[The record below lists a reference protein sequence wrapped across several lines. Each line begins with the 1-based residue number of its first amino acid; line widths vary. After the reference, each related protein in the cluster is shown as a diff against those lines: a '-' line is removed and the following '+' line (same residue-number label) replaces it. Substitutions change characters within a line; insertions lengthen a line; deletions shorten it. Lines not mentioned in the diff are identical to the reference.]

1 MVNNSKVRLMTKMAM
16 YEKNNP
22 EDISLSKYY
31 RADYIKF
38 NLIKTV
44 LSATVAYICCLFLV
58 GFYNIEYL
66 ISEAVRLDY
75 KSLGLKILGIF
86 IILQLVSCMINILIS
101 SEKFKRS
108 RKRLNRYYK
117 RLKQLRTVY
126 EDEDKK
132 TSIER

>member
-22 EDISLSKYY
+22 EDINLSKYY

-44 LSATVAYICCLFLV
+44 LSVTIAYLICLFLV

-66 ISEAVRLDY
+66 ISEAVTLDY
-75 KSLGLKILGIF
+75 KSLGMKILGIF
-86 IILQLVSCMINILIS
+86 IILQLVSCMINMLVS
-101 SEKFKRS
+101 SERFKHS
-108 RKRLNRYYK
+108 RKRLNKYYK
-117 RLKQLRTVY
+117 KLKQLRTVY
-126 EDEDKK
+126 EEEDKK
-132 TSIER
+132 TNNER